1 MLKQKVQAHIYIV
14 TVSAILFL
22 ISVYLMMSA
31 QSGYDQSYLNVCISV
46 ATFSLLHQSYAS
58 FFLRKEKNW
67 IQIDVLFLFMYY
79 AIHFWVWFSAAV
91 DSTIIG
97 GFPKPG
103 YENYVNI
110 SIAVSL
116 LGQTAFILGYNI
128 YADKYAHKGGELPD
142 RKQWVK
148 VGNLVFYAGVA
159 LTVAYALFFGK
170 EAFEGSYVGSSI
182 GNLGVRAAYLLQQ
195 LFVKLGIVIILL
207 AHADKKK
214 FIPDCKIQLG
224 VFVGVLL
231 MYLVLGD
238 RSEFV
243 YTAAVGVFA
252 YSISYR
258 RIALPVL
265 LAGLLAF
272 AFLSSAVRIARTADE
287 RSLTALYEAA
297 ISDREDVS
305 VSAGVDNIS
314 GSGFTLLAA
323 TTAIP
328 DKFDYYMGRLKYKEL
343 LGVIPFGRFFFYT
356 RDKSLPYDNSS
367 TFLTWYILGPN
378 SSWGVGSTI
387 TADVYVDFGPPG
399 VAIAMFILGGIASF
413 FKKKASRSSSFIVVV
428 VFCYFAGL
436 LTLLPR
442 YSYLVIIRGLIWP
455 LVLLWILKRVFIK
468 TRKRRSVS
476 L

>member
-1 MLKQKVQAHIYIV
+1 MIKQKVQAHTYIV

-22 ISVYLMMSA
+22 ISVYLMMSV
-31 QSGYDQSYLNVCISV
+31 QRGYDQSYLNVCISV
-46 ATFSLLHQSYAS
+46 ATFSLLHQCYAS

-67 IQIDVLFLFMYY
+67 IQMDVLFLLMYY
-79 AIHFWVWFSAAV
+79 AIHFWVWFAAAV
-91 DSTIIG
+91 DITATIRV
-97 GFPKPG
+97 PKLG

-116 LGQTAFILGYNI
+116 LAQTAFVLGFNI
-128 YADKYAHKGGELPD
+128 FADKYTYESLKLPD
-142 RKQWVK
+142 QKQWVK
-148 VGNLVFYAGVA
+148 VGNLVFYSGVA
-159 LTVAYALFFGK
+159 LTVAYALYFGK
-170 EAFEGSYVGSSI
+170 EAFEGNYVGSSI
-182 GNLGVRAAYLLQQ
+182 GNLGVRAAYMLQQ
-195 LFVKLGIVIILL
+195 ILVKLGIIILL
-207 AHADKKK
+207 LANADKKK
-214 FIPDCKIQLG
+214 IIPDCKIQLG

-243 YTAAVGVFA
+243 FTAAVAVFA
-252 YSISYR
+252 YSIAYR
-258 RIALPVL
+258 KIALPVI
-265 LAGLLAF
+265 LAGLVALS
-272 AFLSSAVRIARTADE
+272 FLSSVVRIARTADE
-287 RSLTALYEAA
+287 RSLTAIYEAA
-297 ISDREDVS
+297 TSGREDVS
-305 VSAGVDNIS
+305 ISAGVENIS

-328 DKFDYYMGRLKYKEL
+328 DTFDYYMGRLKYKEL

-399 VAIAMFILGGIASF
+399 VAVAMFILGGIAVF
-413 FKKKASRSSSFIVVV
+413 FKKKASRSSSFIVLV

-436 LTLLPR
+436 LVLLPR

-455 LVLLWILKRVFIK
+455 LVIVWILKRVFIK
-468 TRKRRSVS
+468 TQKRRSVS